1 MKRRWLRFVLLLA
14 VGLIAVW
21 VLGVRSGET
30 FFGRK
35 PDRVKVDPEE
45 ARRVRESEGPS
56 DVDVA
61 LTGAMIPIREELPDQ
76 PGVLVLKYA
85 IHIGHSAS
93 GGSKRMPAQT
103 VVVDIY
109 NKKPPPE
116 ERILARA
123 SGDEALI
130 EFDSPPDPKSG
141 FRDTLIESMTFTK
154 NTRVDY
160 LDEAGEPATTMTCD
174 ELQVTEER
182 FRVPGHAVIT
192 QEGLKV
198 EGDVLSYEKATG
210 AFEFERNVKVEGTR
224 FALPETGMAEEKPA
238 AEETPAAAGAP
249 PAEQTP
255 TTVSCGGR
263 FSYVPAAEEEG
274 GAGLPG
280 DEAFGKVKGGLITFR
295 ENVTGTQDQSTLLCE
310 ELEITLESVKKPER
324 AQPAE
329 QQEERKD
336 DEGLEVTRVIARGT
350 PGRPALLKDPQGTL
364 EGETLTMVKTE
375 AGQVVT
381 LLGEPR
387 IHDATFGGPKP
398 AEGAATP
405 PEEGAVAPPE
415 GAAPEEG
422 ATEPAAGA
430 PAPPESRALTFSA
443 GARRQIQLR
452 PVASAPGEAPPPEGA
467 PKTRKVLLELEDTAF
482 LETKSDTPENDFRI
496 EGHRLHLDVLQSEKE
511 TPEGKTTD
519 MRLERLLAT
528 GAARGLFSGGVF
540 TGDQVE
546 AFPRAGSTDS
556 SQFEIHVSPN
566 PDVLLVSKL
575 EGEAAGERR
584 VHIRS
589 DQGELTYVP
598 AAAGEEQ
605 TQAVFTG
612 PTLLTVEEA
621 GQLTTTLNSETRVTV
636 VLDTAAE
643 KGGDALSSMVA
654 EGNVS
659 FENVPQGVTGT
670 GERLTLLPTE
680 AGRYRFRLS
689 GSAERPAVAHAAVE
703 GEASRDVAALDID
716 FDPDSGRL
724 SAKGRVEARGT
735 GLALGAEMGPALAEA
750 EETAEPSVLK
760 CEDLQVFSDESGGS
774 VVEART
780 AVRFEDPS
788 RRLSAT
794 ADQLFYEETA
804 GKARL
809 LGREYEPA
817 FVTRGGE
824 PSADGRPPRTV
835 SIGGPE
841 VLLDQASNT
850 LTCERNG
857 AVRLVLPEFKK
868 EKEQC
873 INGRS
878 AGPLRY
884 FQDRLVLQEDVVVG
898 FANDGTETRALWCDL
913 ATVLFATQEPE
924 AGAEEGAAAG
934 ETAGAVAEGAAPL
947 PGSAREDSG
956 FDRLIAEGR
965 VHLEEVAPREMIGEG
980 QRLEWIMDE
989 ADEVLILSGTN
1000 PQCWIVGL
1008 LGDKDFRDEADWFRL
1023 HRNSNEVQAENG
1035 RTVFVQE
1042 VSRR

>member
-1 MKRRWLRFVLLLA
+1 MRRRWVRFALLLA

-30 FFGRK
+30 FFGRRQE
-35 PDRVKVDPEE
+35 RVKVDPEE
-45 ARRVRESEGPS
+45 ARRVRESQTGS

-61 LTGAMIPIREELPDQ
+61 LTGAMIPIREELADQ
-76 PGVLVLKYA
+76 PGVLVLKYG

-93 GGSKRMPAQT
+93 GGSKRMPAED
-103 VVVDIY
+103 VIVDIY
-109 NKKPPPE
+109 NKKPPPD
-116 ERILARA
+116 ERIVARA

-130 EFDSPPDPKSG
+130 EFQSAPDAKAG
-141 FRDTLIESMTFTK
+141 FRDTVIEGMTFLK
-154 NTRVDY
+154 NTRVEY
-160 LDEAGEPATTMTCD
+160 LDEAGQPATTMTS
-174 ELQVTEER
+174 EQLQVTEER

-210 AFEFERNVKVEGTR
+210 AFEFEQNVKVEGTR
-224 FALPETGMAEEKPA
+224 FALPETGAAEEEPATEEKPA
-238 AEETPAAAGAP
+238 VEGEP
-249 PAEQTP
+249 PAVETV
-255 TTVSCGGR
+255 TTVSCDGR
-263 FSYVPAAEEEG
+263 FTYLPAEDESGGAAITGKQDAAE
-274 GAGLPG
+274 AL
-280 DEAFGKVKGGLITFR
+280 GKVKGGLLTFR
-295 ENVTGTQDQSTLLCE
+295 ENVTGRQDQSTLLCE
-310 ELEITLESVKKPER
+310 ELEINIESVKEPEGAKPE
-324 AQPAE
+324 E
-329 QQEERKD
+329 KKEDKER
-336 DEGLEVTRVIARGT
+336 LEVTRVIARGA

-398 AEGAATP
+398 TET
-405 PEEGAVAPPE
+405 

-422 ATEPAAGA
+422 AAEAEEGAA
-430 PAPPESRALTFSA
+430 APPESRALTFSA

-452 PVASAPGEAPPPEGA
+452 PAAPPPGEAPQAKGA
-467 PKTRKVLLELEDTAF
+467 EKTRKILLELEDTAF

-496 EGHRLHLDVLQSEKE
+496 EGHRLHLDVLQTEKE
-511 TPEGKTTD
+511 TPEGTATD

-566 PDVLLVSKL
+566 PDVFLVSKL
-575 EGEAAGERR
+575 EGETAGERR
-584 VHIRS
+584 VRIRS
-589 DQGELTYVP
+589 DKGELTYVP
-598 AAAGEEQ
+598 AATEEEK

-621 GQLTTTLNSETRVTV
+621 GQLTTTLNADTRVTV
-636 VLDTAAE
+636 VLDTAAGE
-643 KGGDALSSMVA
+643 GGDALSSMVA

-670 GERLTLLPTE
+670 GERLTLVPTE

-689 GSAERPAVAHAAVE
+689 GSAERPAVAHSAAE

-724 SAKGRVEARGT
+724 NAKGRVEARGT
-735 GLALGAEMGPALAEA
+735 GLSLGEDMGPALAEA
-750 EETAEPSVLK
+750 QVTADPSVLK

-780 AVRFEDPS
+780 DVRFEDPA

-817 FVTRGGE
+817 FVTRGAAPG
-824 PSADGRPPRTV
+824 SDGRPPRTV

-857 AVRLVLPEFKK
+857 VVRLVRPEF
-868 EKEQC
+868 EGAKEQRVD
-873 INGRS
+873 GRS
-878 AGPLRY
+878 AGPVRY
-884 FQDRLVLQEDVVVG
+884 FQDRLVLQQDVVVG
-898 FANDGTETRALWCDL
+898 FAEDGVETRALWCDL
-913 ATVLFATQEPE
+913 ATVLFSEQEPE
-924 AGAEEGAAAG
+924 APAEESAAEG
-934 ETAGAVAEGAAPL
+934 ETAGAEAAGAVAA

-956 FDRLIAEGR
+956 FDRLVAEGR
-965 VHLEEVAPREMIGEG
+965 IHFEETAPREMIAEG
-980 QRLEWIMDE
+980 QRLEWIMNE

-1023 HRNSNEVQAENG
+1023 HRISNEVQAENG
-1035 RTVFVQE
+1035 RTVFIQE